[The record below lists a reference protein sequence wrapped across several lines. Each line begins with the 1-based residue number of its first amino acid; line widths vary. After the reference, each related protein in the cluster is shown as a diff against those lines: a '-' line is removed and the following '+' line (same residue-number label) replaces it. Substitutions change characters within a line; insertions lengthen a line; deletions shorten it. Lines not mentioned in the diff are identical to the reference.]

1 MELGRAS
8 WRLCALAFPS
18 RNPDLKAACLRAPA
32 LTLLITLMFSP
43 VNYTNTAGLTGENAH
58 LALGRGVRG
67 EGACT
72 GGHGRERGSIQSR
85 SISSG
90 RADVQRVGSVG
101 VCCRLARE
109 RFGFYLMR

>member
-43 VNYTNTAGLTGENAH
+43 VNYTNTAGLTGENTH
-58 LALGRGVRG
+58 LALGRGCGGRG
-67 EGACT
+67 HALAVMA
-72 GGHGRERGSIQSR
+72 ERGAP
-85 SISSG
+85 SSPG
-90 RADVQRVGSVG
+90 AYLPG
-101 VCCRLARE
+101 E
-109 RFGFYLMR
+109 RMCKG